1 MKIKRATIN
10 LVNKVYRSNIVFE
23 LFFQFLISV
32 HAISCSHTFVDENS
46 LFTTPWK
53 SVKGPKD
60 YTKTSK

>member
-1 MKIKRATIN
+1 MATIS
-10 LVNKVYRSNIVFE
+10 LVNKVYHSNMVFE
-23 LFFQFLISV
+23 LIFQFRITV

-60 YTKTSK
+60 YTKTPK